1 MTTFNNKTA
10 IVTGAGSGIGLA
22 LSKELISRGAKVWL
36 TDINEQSVQEAAKT
50 LGDKAHAAFLDV
62 RDTKA
67 IQEIVDEVVA
77 AEGSID
83 FLFNNAGI
91 GVGGEMH
98 QLSVEHFDRIIDINI
113 RGVMNGVA
121 AAYPIMVKQGHGC
134 IVNTASGAG
143 LNPLP
148 LMTPYSMTKHA
159 VVGLS
164 RSLRIEG
171 EVYGVHVNVLCPLA
185 IDTPLLDV
193 TGPSDLKNPMKR
205 GARGYLSK
213 ISKPYPVDKFAQE
226 ALDQIAANKD
236 IIIIP
241 NLGRVRSFIAR
252 MAPDFVVKQL
262 TKLYR
267 RELKIIASEKKSS

>member
-1 MTTFNNKTA
+1 MTTFKNKTA

-22 LSKELISRGAKVWL
+22 LSKELIKRGAKVWL
-36 TDINEQSVQEAAKT
+36 TDINEQSVQEAAQA
-50 LGDKAHAAFLDV
+50 LGDQAHAAFLDV
-62 RDTKA
+62 RDANALK
-67 IQEIVDEVVA
+67 QIVEEVVA
-77 AEGSID
+77 AQGGLD

-98 QLSVEHFDRIIDINI
+98 KLSVEHFDRIIDINI

-121 AAYPIMVKQGHGC
+121 AAYPIMVQQGHGC

-171 EVYGVHVNVLCPLA
+171 EVHGVNVNVLCPLA
-185 IDTPLLDV
+185 IETPLLDS
-193 TGPSDLKNPMKR
+193 TGPSDLKNPINR

-213 ISKPYPVDKFAQE
+213 ISAPYPVDKFAQE
-226 ALDQIAANKD
+226 ALDSIAANKD
-236 IIIIP
+236 VIVIP
-241 NLGRVRSFIAR
+241 DQGFIRSTIAR
-252 MAPDFVVKQL
+252 MAPNFIAKQL
-262 TKLYR
+262 SKLYR
-267 RELKIIASEKKSS
+267 RELKIIASEE

>member
-1 MTTFNNKTA
+1 MTTFQNKTA

-22 LSKELISRGAKVWL
+22 LSKELIKRGAKVWL
-36 TDINEQSVQEAAKT
+36 TDINDQSVQEAAT
-50 LGDKAHAAFLDV
+50 ALGNQAQAAFLDV
-62 RDTKA
+62 RDANAVK
-67 IQEIVDEVVA
+67 QIVEEVVA
-77 AEGSID
+77 AEGSLD

-121 AAYPIMVKQGHGC
+121 AAYPIMVQQGHGC

-171 EVYGVHVNVLCPLA
+171 EVHGVNVNVLCPLA
-185 IDTPLLDV
+185 IETPLLDT
-193 TGPSDLKNPMKR
+193 TGPSDLKNPMNR

-213 ISKPYPVDKFAQE
+213 ISAPYPVDKFAQE
-226 ALDQIAANKD
+226 ALDHIAANKD
-236 IIIIP
+236 IIVIP
-241 NLGRVRSFIAR
+241 NQGRIRSFIAKV
-252 MAPDFVVKQL
+252 APDFIVKQL

-267 RELKIIASEKKSS
+267 RELRIIASEE